1 MKNSKGMLTKAAE
14 FIKGI
19 RHKNLRLPPIFN
31 PIVSFKSLLL
41 SFILLQ
47 IAGLASIHF
56 LNVLT
61 GKTFYSQ
68 QPLQAL
74 ANIMIITAFSGLVEE
89 LFFRGIFK
97 WFLGEIGLVVGTVVW
112 VALHQFEFAT
122 PIASPN
128 ILLGDALFGIFYFKL
143 WRGNWWWVAIIIHM
157 LWNPAVILLKNTYGF
172 G

>member
-1 MKNSKGMLTKAAE
+1 MLTKAAD
-14 FIKGI
+14 FIK
-19 RHKNLRLPPIFN
+19 RVKNKQLTLPRIFN
-31 PIVSFKSLLL
+31 SIVSFKSLLL
-41 SFILLQ
+41 AFILLQ
-47 IAGLASIHF
+47 ITGLASIHF

-61 GKTFYSQ
+61 GKTSYSR

-74 ANIMIITAFSGLVEE
+74 VDVMMITTFSGLVEE

-97 WFLGEIGLVVGTVVW
+97 WFLGEIGLVVGTVIW
-112 VALHQFEFAT
+112 IALHQFEFAT

-128 ILLGDALFGIFYFKL
+128 ILLGDILFGIFYFKL
-143 WRGNWWWVAIIIHM
+143 WRGKWWWVAIIIHV